1 MIRKV
6 ISALSLIFILSTIVL
21 IAILT
26 TTGIETDRFNNLISK
41 KINQTKNIQLQLKEI
56 NFKLDLSELS
66 LFLETKDPKINYN
79 TMLIPTENIKV
90 YVDFV
95 SLLKIDLKIKK
106 IHLLLDELDMNQ
118 IKNLSKL
125 IKPSNFKSFL
135 NNKTIKGK
143 LNSEIE
149 IFFNNE
155 GFLKNYIVKGQVKDF
170 KTNIF
175 EDFNLSKTNFSFFA
189 DKEDILIKNIFGN
202 IETVKILNG
211 DIKITLID
219 GLKLKSNF
227 NSQVNLNSLDLKKYI
242 KLFKKNEYI
251 NNIKFLNGNLSNNIS
266 LDFDKT
272 YKLKD
277 YNFDLSGKLIKSLLE
292 LKTPIKSNLIS
303 NIIKEIHI
311 TNSNI
316 NLNFSP
322 KNIQLTS
329 NGSYSFDNQDFYKF
343 NITNNYIN
351 NQLNLSTSFDL
362 KNIFDLSL
370 INYKKPENAVAN
382 ISLNLKKKE
391 NTIIIKN
398 FDFIE
403 KNNSIRL
410 KDLIIKNKNFS
421 SFKYLKVKTFNNDF
435 FINWDKKIIINGEN
449 FDAIN
454 IPRYLNNQT
463 GDNKLIDINKEIEIN
478 FKSIKAPL
486 SEKIKDFRLIGKI
499 EKGKFSKI
507 SSKGD
512 FGGNNFLDISLKK
525 DDRSEKKILEIYSD
539 LTRPL
544 LTEYSFFNGLAGGNL
559 LFTSLIDDTQSY
571 SKIKIE
577 NFKVINAPGVIKLLS
592 LADLGGLEDL
602 AKGEGI
608 SFDILEIDIE
618 KNKNFLKVNE
628 ILAIGPSMSV
638 IMEGYQDSNGITSL
652 RGTLVPAKTL
662 NNIIS
667 KIPVL
672 GKIVIPKEAGEGLF
686 GISFKMKGPKNKIK
700 TTINPIRTLTP
711 RFIQKIVDKNKVSK

>member
-175 EDFNLSKTNFSFFA
+175 EDFNLSKTNFSFFS

-343 NITNNYIN
+343 NITNNYIT

-435 FINWDKKIIINGEN
+435 FINWDKRIIINGEN

-652 RGTLVPAKTL
+652 RGTLVPAKH
-662 NNIIS
+662 
-667 KIPVL
+667 
-672 GKIVIPKEAGEGLF
+672 
-686 GISFKMKGPKNKIK
+686 
-700 TTINPIRTLTP
+700 
-711 RFIQKIVDKNKVSK
+711 